1 METAEQESHDDNYYL
16 ELSSDPIRFESV
28 SSLTNVFF
36 DDSKQQV
43 FAVRSGGVT
52 GVLVKGPNQNI
63 NFRME
68 DKGPVISI
76 KFSPDMNIL
85 AVQHNNFSV
94 EFINYS
100 PITGLDNIEYSQS
113 CKGKNAT
120 ILGFVWTHGNEIL
133 LVTDYGVELFQIN
146 PEKRTV
152 RVLKCLSLGV
162 NWFVFCPQSY
172 LVLLSSGTIG
182 NQMQTLHVTPGNLHK
197 LTKFEVEAGATKQGK
212 LAVYER
218 DVALAVVYGM
228 PCIILL
234 RHQAGTNRSTGTASV
249 HVYTVHKMTTIKR
262 SHILKL
268 DVSGKFA
275 INVVDN
281 LIIVHHQTTKTSMI
295 FDIMLPGVS
304 DGTVMHHTSVAP
316 AKSIKPYSLK
326 VPGKTLSNQT
336 YEPCQL
342 YSPNWVVFQPNII
355 IDAKLGC
362 LWYIELKLDVLI
374 ELITDKVLL
383 VEFLMQRTNAK
394 HILIQVLQN
403 FMMQLPVILMNM
415 PVIFDKLNSV
425 YRNYLESEI
434 QNQIGTPVQNNA
446 KSVSTAAENY
456 KYKLELNQSDMYSH
470 ILSKFSENTIE
481 PKMIVWVL
489 LEYIRSLAEHGI
501 PVQHYLHE
509 LVITTLVQRK
519 AYYQLHQ
526 LLQYHVVADSKP
538 LACLLLSLEN
548 LYPAAHQLALDML
561 KRLGNA
567 HEEIIE
573 VLLSKGHILP
583 ALRYVRSVGM
593 VEQVSDRKFL
603 EAAKATGDAT
613 LFYSVFKFFK
623 QRSLC
628 NATAFTKGERY
639 QPYIQH
645 YKHLFEGMDNS
656 SNSDTNSNDT
666 TVSSVLR
673 AINSQFDSIVTWNNT
688 EHI

>member
-1 METAEQESHDDNYYL
+1 MAFEEQDTDGNYYL
-16 ELSSDPIRFESV
+16 ELSSDPIKFESV
-28 SSLTNVFF
+28 SCLTNVFF

-43 FAVRSGGVT
+43 FAVRSGGVAS
-52 GVLVKGPNQNI
+52 VLVKGPNQNL

-85 AVQHNNFSV
+85 AIQRINASV

-100 PITGLDNIEYSQS
+100 PITGLDNIGYSQP

-120 ILGFVWTHGNEIL
+120 MWGFVWTHGNEIL
-133 LVTDYGVELFQIN
+133 LVTDYGVELFQVN
-146 PEKRTV
+146 PEKRNV

-162 NWFVFCPQSY
+162 HWFVYCPQSH
-172 LVLLSSGTIG
+172 LVLLSSGTMG
-182 NQMQTLHVTPGNLHK
+182 NQMQALHVTPGNLHK
-197 LTKFEVEAGATKQGK
+197 LTKFEMEPGATKPGK
-212 LAVYER
+212 LAISER
-218 DVALAVVYGM
+218 DVALAVLYGT

-234 RHQAGTNRSTGTASV
+234 RHQPGANRSTGTASV
-249 HVYTVHKMTTIKR
+249 YVYTVLKMTTIKR
-262 SHILKL
+262 SHILQL
-268 DVSGKFA
+268 DVSGRFA

-281 LIIVHHQTTKTSMI
+281 LIIVHHQASKTSMI

-304 DGTVMHHTSVAP
+304 DGTIMHHNSVAP
-316 AKSIKPYSLK
+316 AKPIKPYSLK
-326 VPGKTLSNQT
+326 VPGATLSEQG
-336 YEPCQL
+336 YQPCQL
-342 YSPNWVVFQPNII
+342 YSPNWVVFQPNIV
-355 IDAKLGC
+355 IDVKLGC
-362 LWYIELKLDVLI
+362 LWYIELKLDALVKLI
-374 ELITDKVLL
+374 ADKVLL

-394 HILIQVLQN
+394 QVLVQVLQS
-403 FMMQLPVILMNM
+403 FMMQLPVSLMDM

-434 QNQIGTPVQNNA
+434 QSQMGTPLQNNV
-446 KSVSTAAENY
+446 KSIGVPPENY
-456 KYKLELNQSDMYSH
+456 KYKLLLDQNDTYSY
-470 ILSKFSENTIE
+470 ILSKFPENTIE

-489 LEYIRSLAEHGI
+489 LEYIRSLTEHGI

-509 LVITTLVQRK
+509 LLITTLVQRK

-573 VLLSKGHILP
+573 VLLSKGHILQ

-593 VEQVSDRKFL
+593 ADQVSARKIL
-603 EAAKATGDAT
+603 EAAKATDDTT
-613 LFYSVFKFFK
+613 LFFSVFKFFE
-623 QRSLC
+623 QRNLRLNNS
-628 NATAFTKGERY
+628 TAFAKGEHCQAY
-639 QPYIQH
+639 VQH
-645 YKHLFEGMDNS
+645 FKNLFHGIDNGC
-656 SNSDTNSNDT
+656 NSDTNSNVT
-666 TVSSVLR
+666 TISS
-673 AINSQFDSIVTWNNT
+673 
-688 EHI
+688 

>member
-1 METAEQESHDDNYYL
+1 MEAADQDAHDDYYL

-28 SSLTNVFF
+28 SCLTNVFF

-52 GVLVKGPNQNI
+52 GVLVKGPNQNLS
-63 NFRME
+63 FRME

-85 AVQHNNFSV
+85 AVQHNNSSV
-94 EFINYS
+94 EFMNYS
-100 PITGLDNIEYSQS
+100 PVAGLDNIEYSQS

-133 LVTDYGVELFQIN
+133 FVTDYGVELFQVN
-146 PEKRTV
+146 PEKRNV
-152 RVLKCLSLGV
+152 RFLKCLSLGV

-172 LVLLSSGTIG
+172 LVLLSSGTVG

-197 LTKFEVEAGATKQGK
+197 LTKFEVEVGTAKPGK

-218 DVALAVVYGM
+218 DVALTVLYGI

-234 RHQAGTNRSTGTASV
+234 RHQPGTNRSTGAASV
-249 HVYTVHKMTTIKR
+249 YVYTVHKMTTIKR

-295 FDIMLPGVS
+295 FDIMLSGIS
-304 DGTVMHHTSVAP
+304 DGTVMHHTSMAP
-316 AKSIKPYSLK
+316 AKPIKPYSLK
-326 VPGKTLSNQT
+326 VPGTTLSNET
-336 YEPCQL
+336 YQPCQL

-362 LWYIELKLDVLI
+362 LWYIELKLESLAR
-374 ELITDKVLL
+374 LITDKVLL
-383 VEFLMQRTNAK
+383 VEFLMQRTNTK
-394 HILIQVLQN
+394 YILIHVLQN
-403 FMMQLPVILMNM
+403 FMMQLPISLMDM
-415 PVIFDKLNSV
+415 PIIFNKLNSV
-425 YRNYLESEI
+425 YRNYLENEI
-434 QNQIGTPVQNNA
+434 QNQMGTPLQNNA
-446 KSVSTAAENY
+446 KCLSTTTENY
-456 KYKLELNQSDMYSH
+456 KYKLLLDQSDVYSY
-470 ILSKFSENTIE
+470 ILSKFPENTIE

-489 LEYIRSLAEHGI
+489 LEYIRSLAEHSI

-573 VLLSKGHILP
+573 VLLSKGYILP
-583 ALRYVRSVGM
+583 ALRYIRSVGM
-593 VEQVSDRKFL
+593 VDQVSDRKFL

-623 QRSLC
+623 QRNLYLY
-628 NATAFTKGERY
+628 NATGFTKGERY

-645 YKHLFEGMDNS
+645 YKYLFEGIDNGC
-656 SNSDTNSNDT
+656 NSDTNSNVT
-666 TVSSVLR
+666 TISS
-673 AINSQFDSIVTWNNT
+673 
-688 EHI
+688 

>member
-1 METAEQESHDDNYYL
+1 MEAADQDAHDDYYL

-28 SSLTNVFF
+28 SCLTNVFF

-52 GVLVKGPNQNI
+52 GVLVKGPNQNLS
-63 NFRME
+63 FRME

-85 AVQHNNFSV
+85 AVQHNNSSV

-100 PITGLDNIEYSQS
+100 PVAGLDNIEYSQS

-133 LVTDYGVELFQIN
+133 FVTDYGVELFQVN
-146 PEKRTV
+146 PEKRNV
-152 RVLKCLSLGV
+152 RFLKCLSLGV
-162 NWFVFCPQSY
+162 NWFVFCPRSY
-172 LVLLSSGTIG
+172 LVLLSSGTVG

-197 LTKFEVEAGATKQGK
+197 LTKFEVEVGTAKPGK

-218 DVALAVVYGM
+218 DVALTVLYGI

-234 RHQAGTNRSTGTASV
+234 RHQPGTNRSTGAASV
-249 HVYTVHKMTTIKR
+249 YVYTVHKMTTIKR

-295 FDIMLPGVS
+295 FDIMLSGIS
-304 DGTVMHHTSVAP
+304 DGTVMHHTSIAP
-316 AKSIKPYSLK
+316 AKPIKPYSLK
-326 VPGKTLSNQT
+326 VPGTTLSNET
-336 YEPCQL
+336 YQPCQL

-362 LWYIELKLDVLI
+362 LWYIELKLESLAR
-374 ELITDKVLL
+374 LITDKVLL
-383 VEFLMQRTNAK
+383 VEFLMQRTNTK
-394 HILIQVLQN
+394 YILIHVLQN
-403 FMMQLPVILMNM
+403 FMMQLPISLMDM
-415 PVIFDKLNSV
+415 PIIFNKLNSV
-425 YRNYLESEI
+425 YRNYLENEI
-434 QNQIGTPVQNNA
+434 QNQMGTPLQNNA
-446 KSVSTAAENY
+446 KCLSTTTENY
-456 KYKLELNQSDMYSH
+456 KYKLLLDQSDVYSY
-470 ILSKFSENTIE
+470 ILSKFPENTIE

-489 LEYIRSLAEHGI
+489 LEYIRSLAEHSI

-573 VLLSKGHILP
+573 VLLSKGYILP

-593 VEQVSDRKFL
+593 VDQVSDRKFL
-603 EAAKATGDAT
+603 EAAKATEDAT

-623 QRSLC
+623 QRNLYLY
-628 NATAFTKGERY
+628 NATGFTKGERY

-645 YKHLFEGMDNS
+645 YKYLFEGIDNGC
-656 SNSDTNSNDT
+656 NSDTNSNVT
-666 TVSSVLR
+666 TISS
-673 AINSQFDSIVTWNNT
+673 
-688 EHI
+688 

>member
-1 METAEQESHDDNYYL
+1 METTDQDTRDDYYL

-28 SSLTNVFF
+28 SCQTNVFF

-43 FAVRSGGVT
+43 FAVRSGGIT
-52 GVLVKGPNQNI
+52 GVLVKGPNQNLS
-63 NFRME
+63 FRME

-76 KFSPDMNIL
+76 KFSPNMNIL
-85 AVQHNNFSV
+85 AVQHNNSSV

-100 PITGLDNIEYSQS
+100 SITGLDNIEYSQS

-133 LVTDYGVELFQIN
+133 FVTDYGVELFQVN
-146 PEKRTV
+146 SEKHNV
-152 RVLKCLSLGV
+152 RLLKCLSLGV

-182 NQMQTLHVTPGNLHK
+182 NQMQTLHITPGNLHK
-197 LTKFEVEAGATKQGK
+197 LTKFEVEVGAAKPGK

-218 DVALAVVYGM
+218 DIALTVLYGT

-234 RHQAGTNRSTGTASV
+234 RHQPGTNRSTGAASV

-262 SHILKL
+262 SHVLKL

-316 AKSIKPYSLK
+316 VKSIKPYSLK
-326 VPGKTLSNQT
+326 VPGTTLSNEMYQ
-336 YEPCQL
+336 PCQL

-362 LWYIELKLDVLI
+362 LWYIELKLESLVK
-374 ELITDKVLL
+374 LITDKVLL
-383 VEFLMQRTNAK
+383 VEFLMQRTNTK
-394 HILIQVLQN
+394 YILIHILQN
-403 FMMQLPVILMNM
+403 FMMQLPISLMDM
-415 PVIFDKLNSV
+415 PIIFNKLNSV
-425 YRNYLESEI
+425 YRNYLENKI
-434 QNQIGTPVQNNA
+434 QNQMGTPLQSNT
-446 KSVSTAAENY
+446 KSPNTVIENY
-456 KYKLELNQSDMYSH
+456 KYKLVLDQSDVYSY
-470 ILSKFSENTIE
+470 ILSKFPENTIE

-489 LEYIRSLAEHGI
+489 LEYIRSLTEHSI
-501 PVQHYLHE
+501 PVEHYLHE

-573 VLLSKGHILP
+573 VLLSKGYILP
-583 ALRYVRSVGM
+583 ALRYIRSVGM
-593 VEQVSDRKFL
+593 VDQISDRKFL
-603 EAAKATGDAT
+603 EAAKATEDAT

-623 QRSLC
+623 QRNLYLY
-628 NATAFTKGERY
+628 NATSFTKGERY

-645 YKHLFEGMDNS
+645 YKYLFEGTDNTC
-656 SNSDTNSNDT
+656 NSDTNSNVT
-666 TVSSVLR
+666 TISS
-673 AINSQFDSIVTWNNT
+673 
-688 EHI
+688 

>member
-1 METAEQESHDDNYYL
+1 MEAVDQDAHDDYYL

-28 SSLTNVFF
+28 SCLTNVFF

-52 GVLVKGPNQNI
+52 GVLVKGPNQNLS
-63 NFRME
+63 FRME

-85 AVQHNNFSV
+85 AVQHNNSSV

-100 PITGLDNIEYSQS
+100 PVAGLDNIEYSQS

-133 LVTDYGVELFQIN
+133 FVTDYGVELFQVN
-146 PEKRTV
+146 PEKRNV
-152 RVLKCLSLGV
+152 RFLKCLSLGV
-162 NWFVFCPQSY
+162 NWFVFCPKSY
-172 LVLLSSGTIG
+172 LVLLSSGTVG

-197 LTKFEVEAGATKQGK
+197 LTKFEVEVGTAKPGK

-218 DVALAVVYGM
+218 DVALTVLYGI

-234 RHQAGTNRSTGTASV
+234 RHQPGTNRSTGAASV
-249 HVYTVHKMTTIKR
+249 YVYTVHKMTTIKR

-295 FDIMLPGVS
+295 FDIMLSGIS
-304 DGTVMHHTSVAP
+304 DGTIMHHTSMAP
-316 AKSIKPYSLK
+316 AKPIKPYSLK
-326 VPGKTLSNQT
+326 VPGTTLSNET
-336 YEPCQL
+336 YQPCQL

-362 LWYIELKLDVLI
+362 LWYIELKLESLAR
-374 ELITDKVLL
+374 LITDKVLL
-383 VEFLMQRTNAK
+383 VEFLMQRTNTK
-394 HILIQVLQN
+394 YILIHVLQN
-403 FMMQLPVILMNM
+403 FMMQLPISLMDM
-415 PVIFDKLNSV
+415 PIIFNKLNSV
-425 YRNYLESEI
+425 YRNYLENEI
-434 QNQIGTPVQNNA
+434 QNQMGTPLQNNA
-446 KSVSTAAENY
+446 KCLSTTTENY
-456 KYKLELNQSDMYSH
+456 KYKLLLDQSDVYSY
-470 ILSKFSENTIE
+470 ILSKFPENTIE

-489 LEYIRSLAEHGI
+489 LEYIRSLAEHSI

-573 VLLSKGHILP
+573 VLLSKGYILP
-583 ALRYVRSVGM
+583 ALRYIRSVGM
-593 VEQVSDRKFL
+593 VDQVSDRKFL
-603 EAAKATGDAT
+603 EAAKATEDAT

-623 QRSLC
+623 QRNLYLY
-628 NATAFTKGERY
+628 NATGFTKGERY

-645 YKHLFEGMDNS
+645 YKYLFEGIDNGC
-656 SNSDTNSNDT
+656 NSDTNSNVT
-666 TVSSVLR
+666 TISS
-673 AINSQFDSIVTWNNT
+673 
-688 EHI
+688 

>member
-1 METAEQESHDDNYYL
+1 MEAADQDAHDDYYL

-28 SSLTNVFF
+28 SCLTNVFF

-52 GVLVKGPNQNI
+52 GVLVKGPNQNLS
-63 NFRME
+63 FRME

-85 AVQHNNFSV
+85 AVQHNNSSV

-100 PITGLDNIEYSQS
+100 PVAGLDNIEYSQS

-133 LVTDYGVELFQIN
+133 FVTDYGVELFQVN
-146 PEKRTV
+146 PEKRNV
-152 RVLKCLSLGV
+152 RFLKCLSLGV

-172 LVLLSSGTIG
+172 LVLLSSGTVG

-197 LTKFEVEAGATKQGK
+197 LTKFEVEVGTAKPGK

-218 DVALAVVYGM
+218 DVALTVLYGI

-234 RHQAGTNRSTGTASV
+234 RHQPGTNRSTGAASV
-249 HVYTVHKMTTIKR
+249 YIYTVHKMTTIKR

-295 FDIMLPGVS
+295 FDIMLSGIS
-304 DGTVMHHTSVAP
+304 DGTVMHHTSMAP
-316 AKSIKPYSLK
+316 AKPIKPYSLK
-326 VPGKTLSNQT
+326 VPGTTLSNET
-336 YEPCQL
+336 YQPCQL

-362 LWYIELKLDVLI
+362 LWYIELKLESLTR
-374 ELITDKVLL
+374 LITDKVLL
-383 VEFLMQRTNAK
+383 VEFLMQRTNTK
-394 HILIQVLQN
+394 YILIHVLQN
-403 FMMQLPVILMNM
+403 FMMQLPISLMDM
-415 PVIFDKLNSV
+415 PIIFNKLNSV
-425 YRNYLESEI
+425 YRNYLENEI
-434 QNQIGTPVQNNA
+434 QNQMGTPLQNNA
-446 KSVSTAAENY
+446 KCLSTTTENY
-456 KYKLELNQSDMYSH
+456 KYKLLLDQSDVYSY
-470 ILSKFSENTIE
+470 ILSKFPENTIE

-489 LEYIRSLAEHGI
+489 LEYIRSLAEHSI

-573 VLLSKGHILP
+573 VLLSKGYILP
-583 ALRYVRSVGM
+583 ALRYIRSVGM
-593 VEQVSDRKFL
+593 VDQVSDRKFL
-603 EAAKATGDAT
+603 EAAKATEDAT

-623 QRSLC
+623 QRNLYLY
-628 NATAFTKGERY
+628 NTTGFTKGERY

-645 YKHLFEGMDNS
+645 YKYLFEGIDNGC
-656 SNSDTNSNDT
+656 NSDTNSNVT
-666 TVSSVLR
+666 TISS
-673 AINSQFDSIVTWNNT
+673 
-688 EHI
+688 

>member
-1 METAEQESHDDNYYL
+1 METVNEDAYDDYYL
-16 ELSSDPIRFESV
+16 ELSSDPIKFESV

-52 GVLVKGPNQNI
+52 GVSVKGPNQNI

-76 KFSPDMNIL
+76 KFAPDMNIL
-85 AVQHNNFSV
+85 AIQHNNSSV

-100 PITGLDNIEYSQS
+100 PVVGLDNIEYSQS

-133 LVTDYGVELFQIN
+133 LVTDYGVELFQVN
-146 PEKRTV
+146 PEKRNV
-152 RVLKCLSLGV
+152 KVLKCLSLGV

-197 LTKFEVEAGATKQGK
+197 LTKFEVEAGTAKPGK
-212 LAVYER
+212 LIVYER
-218 DVALAVVYGM
+218 DVALAVLYGT

-234 RHQAGTNRSTGTASV
+234 RHQPGANRSTGTASV
-249 HVYTVHKMTTIKR
+249 YVYTVHKMTTIRK

-295 FDIMLPGVS
+295 FDIMLPGIS

-316 AKSIKPYSLK
+316 AKPIKPYNLK
-326 VPGKTLSNQT
+326 VPGTTLTNET
-336 YEPCQL
+336 YQSCQL

-362 LWYIELKLDVLI
+362 LWYIELKLESLVK
-374 ELITDKVLL
+374 LITDKVLL
-383 VEFLMQRTNAK
+383 VEFLMQRTNTK
-394 HILIQVLQN
+394 YILIHVLQN
-403 FMMQLPVILMNM
+403 FMMQLPISLMDM
-415 PVIFDKLNSV
+415 PIIFDKLNSV
-425 YRNYLESEI
+425 YRNYLEDEI
-434 QNQIGTPVQNNA
+434 QNQMGTPLQNTVKNQ
-446 KSVSTAAENY
+446 SMVVENY
-456 KYKLELNQSDMYSH
+456 KYKLLLNQSDVYSY
-470 ILSKFSENTIE
+470 ILSKFPENTIE
-481 PKMIVWVL
+481 PKMIVWIL

-573 VLLSKGHILP
+573 VLLSKGYILP
-583 ALRYVRSVGM
+583 ALRYIRSVGM
-593 VEQVSDRKFL
+593 VDQISDRKFL

-623 QRSLC
+623 QRNLHLC
-628 NATAFTKGERY
+628 NATTFTKGERY

-645 YKHLFEGMDNS
+645 YRYLFEGIDNDC
-656 SNSDTNSNDT
+656 NSDTNSNVT
-666 TVSSVLR
+666 TIS
-673 AINSQFDSIVTWNNT
+673 
-688 EHI
+688 

>member
-1 METAEQESHDDNYYL
+1 MEAADQYVHDDYYL

-28 SSLTNVFF
+28 SCLTNVFF

-52 GVLVKGPNQNI
+52 GVLVKGPNQNLS
-63 NFRME
+63 FRME

-85 AVQHNNFSV
+85 AVQHNNSSV

-100 PITGLDNIEYSQS
+100 PVAGLDNIEYSQS

-133 LVTDYGVELFQIN
+133 FVTDYGVELFQVN
-146 PEKRTV
+146 PEKRNV
-152 RVLKCLSLGV
+152 RFLKCLSLGV

-172 LVLLSSGTIG
+172 LVLLSSGTVG

-197 LTKFEVEAGATKQGK
+197 LTKFEVEVGTAKPGK

-218 DVALAVVYGM
+218 DVALTVLYGI

-234 RHQAGTNRSTGTASV
+234 RHQPGTNRSTGAASV
-249 HVYTVHKMTTIKR
+249 YIYTVHNRMTTIKR

-295 FDIMLPGVS
+295 FDIMLSGIS
-304 DGTVMHHTSVAP
+304 DGTVMHHTSMAP
-316 AKSIKPYSLK
+316 AKPIKPYCLK
-326 VPGKTLSNQT
+326 VPGTTLSNET
-336 YEPCQL
+336 YQPCQL

-362 LWYIELKLDVLI
+362 LWYIELKLESLTR
-374 ELITDKVLL
+374 LITDKVLL
-383 VEFLMQRTNAK
+383 VEFLMQRTNTK
-394 HILIQVLQN
+394 YILIHVLQN
-403 FMMQLPVILMNM
+403 FMMQLPISLMDM
-415 PVIFDKLNSV
+415 PIIFNKLNSV
-425 YRNYLESEI
+425 YRNYLENEI
-434 QNQIGTPVQNNA
+434 QNQMGTPLQNNA
-446 KSVSTAAENY
+446 KCLSTTTENY
-456 KYKLELNQSDMYSH
+456 KYKLLLDQSDVYSY
-470 ILSKFSENTIE
+470 ILSKFPENTIE

-489 LEYIRSLAEHGI
+489 LEYIRSLAEHSI

-573 VLLSKGHILP
+573 VLLSKGYILP
-583 ALRYVRSVGM
+583 ALRYIRSVGM
-593 VEQVSDRKFL
+593 VDQVSDRKFL
-603 EAAKATGDAT
+603 EAAKATEDAT

-623 QRSLC
+623 QRNLYLY
-628 NATAFTKGERY
+628 NTTGFTKGERY

-645 YKHLFEGMDNS
+645 YKYLFEGIDNGC
-656 SNSDTNSNDT
+656 NSDTNSNVT
-666 TVSSVLR
+666 TISS
-673 AINSQFDSIVTWNNT
+673 
-688 EHI
+688 